1 MYKSEHNK
9 LNVPKHAAAYASVSA
24 SVSGSESGYGVS
36 VRVLLDIYI
45 ATYILL
51 LCFLHTYLIKHNK
64 YISRY
69 IIYIYIYIWCVYINI
84 TNNTSSCY
92 SYTKLGL
99 RKPAQTASWPR
110 AESTIHVIQKYIMNN
125 PITVAK
131 RK

>member
-24 SVSGSESGYGVS
+24 SVSVSVSGYGVS

-51 LCFLHTYLIKHNK
+51 LCFLHTYSIKHNK

-69 IIYIYIYIWCVYINI
+69 IIYIYIYMVCIY
-84 TNNTSSCY
+84 
-92 SYTKLGL
+92 
-99 RKPAQTASWPR
+99 
-110 AESTIHVIQKYIMNN
+110 KYN
-125 PITVAK
+125 K
-131 RK
+131 

>member
-24 SVSGSESGYGVS
+24 SVSVSGYGVS

-51 LCFLHTYLIKHNK
+51 LCFLHTYSIKHNK

-69 IIYIYIYIWCVYINI
+69 IIYIYIYMVCIY
-84 TNNTSSCY
+84 
-92 SYTKLGL
+92 
-99 RKPAQTASWPR
+99 
-110 AESTIHVIQKYIMNN
+110 KYN
-125 PITVAK
+125 K
-131 RK
+131 

>member
-9 LNVPKHAAAYASVSA
+9 LNVPKHAAAYASDSALVS
-24 SVSGSESGYGVS
+24 VSGYGVS

-51 LCFLHTYLIKHNK
+51 LCFLHTYSVKHNK

-69 IIYIYIYIWCVYINI
+69 IIFIYIWCVYINI

-92 SYTKLGL
+92 SYTKSGL

-110 AESTIHVIQKYIMNN
+110 AAESTIQVIQKYIMNN